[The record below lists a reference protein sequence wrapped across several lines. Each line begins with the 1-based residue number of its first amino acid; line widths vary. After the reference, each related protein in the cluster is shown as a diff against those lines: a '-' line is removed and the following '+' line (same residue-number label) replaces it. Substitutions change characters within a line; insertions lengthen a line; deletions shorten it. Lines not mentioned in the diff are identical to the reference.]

1 MGFLS
6 LINEQTDE
14 NKRADLDGVMWM
26 QLDPTTQENSNILN
40 LNLTTPTSK
49 PNHHHHHGNKII
61 THSTSLLTPSGKI
74 FFYPRMKIC
83 NCNS

>member
-26 QLDPTTQENSNILN
+26 QLDPTTLEISNILN
-40 LNLTTPTSK
+40 LNLTTPNLQ
-49 PNHHHHHGNKII
+49 PQ
-61 THSTSLLTPSGKI
+61 PS
-74 FFYPRMKIC
+74 PPPWQ
-83 NCNS
+83 

>member
-26 QLDPTTQENSNILN
+26 QLDPTTQENSNIFN
-40 LNLTTPTSK
+40 LNLTTPNLQ
-49 PNHHHHHGNKII
+49 PQ
-61 THSTSLLTPSGKI
+61 PS
-74 FFYPRMKIC
+74 PPPWQ
-83 NCNS
+83 

>member
-26 QLDPTTQENSNILN
+26 QLDPTTQENSNISN
-40 LNLTTPTSK
+40 LNLTTSNLQPQ
-49 PNHHHHHGNKII
+49 
-61 THSTSLLTPSGKI
+61 PS
-74 FFYPRMKIC
+74 PPPWQ
-83 NCNS
+83 

>member
-40 LNLTTPTSK
+40 LNLLPPTSN
-49 PNHHHHHGNKII
+49 PNHHHHHGNKI
-61 THSTSLLTPSGKI
+61 THSTSLLTPSGK
-74 FFYPRMKIC
+74 FFFLIRAWKFVIATL
-83 NCNS
+83 